1 MTNVFTFVFC
11 IVTVVLLS
19 GLLKTWIENRKRN
32 DETIGPEIDE
42 MLGTIES
49 LEERIRVLER
59 IVTAHNYDLKKEID
73 SL

>member
-32 DETIGPEIDE
+32 DETAGPEIDE